1 MVQGVAPQS
10 SRRNGG
16 KDKDEIT
23 LEGLTIENY
32 PKPMRMEKPS
42 ERDTVDSNDV
52 SETGVLK
59 IKVFSNNYKA
69 GKPKIN

>member
-10 SRRNGG
+10 SRRDGG
-16 KDKDEIT
+16 KNKDEIT

-32 PKPMRMEKPS
+32 PKPMRMEKSS
-42 ERDTVDSNDV
+42 ERDIADRNDV

-59 IKVFSNNYKA
+59 T
-69 GKPKIN
+69 G